1 MEITSKNNIELMVI
15 SFYQS
20 AKFDNVLNPI
30 FNDIMHADWDEHVPI
45 MYKFWGSIL
54 LGTKSY
60 SGNPMQKHIEIS
72 KIVPLTQ
79 EAFNR
84 WLTLFIENIDA
95 QFTGQKA
102 EEAKLR
108 AANIAR
114 LMITKDKASFS
125 E

>member
-1 MEITSKNNIELMVI
+1 MEINTQIDIELMVN

-20 AKFDNVLNPI
+20 VKHDDVLNPI
-30 FNDIMHADWDEHVPI
+30 FNDIMHVDWDEHLPI

-79 EAFNR
+79 EAFDR

-114 LMITKDKASFS
+114 LMSTQVAASFC